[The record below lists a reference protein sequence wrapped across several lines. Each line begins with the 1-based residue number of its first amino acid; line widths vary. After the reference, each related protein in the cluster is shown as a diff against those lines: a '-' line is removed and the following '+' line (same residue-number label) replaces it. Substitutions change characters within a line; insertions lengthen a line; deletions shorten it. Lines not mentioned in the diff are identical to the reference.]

1 MARRSWRALQSQYW
15 MSNLATSSTWF
26 ASRNFPLGWGSLGPG
41 SSTWRIAS
49 QALLPPES
57 PLPPSSPNTANTLNP
72 PFPLALYSI
81 QAPSHQQGEERE
93 TNRRREREGGGR
105 TNLLGVELGSGA
117 GGGDGEERES
127 GGGCHGDSGEGGGGD
142 GGGESRRRGEKEDHK
157 KLENDPFFEGSLG
170 RLDDK
175 EWESRAISSGRP
187 QPDTWTTTRA
197 TPALVDGRL
206 STRTLL
212 AARVPKSTPPRVL
225 TTMPARPLEIWLLI
239 RADLR
244 VAPVI

>member
-1 MARRSWRALQSQYW
+1 MARPPVAVLDVESGHLQHLVRVEELPPGLGQPRPGVLHMEDRLPGAPPPGISSPSVFPEHSQHSESTLPARALQHTGPQ
-15 MSNLATSSTWF
+15 SS
-26 ASRNFPLGWGSLGPG
+26 AGRRERNE
-41 SSTWRIAS
+41 ST
-49 QALLPPES
+49 E
-57 PLPPSSPNTANTLNP
+57 
-72 PFPLALYSI
+72 
-81 QAPSHQQGEERE
+81 
-93 TNRRREREGGGR
+93 REREGGGR